1 MRRFIILLIFSLCC
15 FGGWYFWQQNPSAL
29 KEATNKL
36 QTKEL
41 STFKLRIS
49 HEKIM
54 ADNKKELLKNSDST
68 FLEPKIIYYPYLLMD
83 VKYAKEGKKKTAE
96 GMLLWGLVDG
106 EMVIDTK
113 DWKKTHGFED
123 CLVAK
128 VKEEDFKLLKIVAQ
142 HGGQMEKEEILEKF
156 TGDKDKLQSLIE
168 SCENLKLLVEEEGM
182 VRLHFENPKLE
193 IEPHTNLDE
202 WIVTLN
208 QKPAHKMKKK
218 YSHLQITKFAT
229 LAFGSDFAIK
239 RTQEVYLP
247 VYEIAVQNSDGTILK
262 SYWNAL
268 NGKRVSSYLQE
279 VQ

>member
-1 MRRFIILLIFSLCC
+1 MRRLIILLFISLCC
-15 FGGWYFWQQNPSAL
+15 FGGWYYWQQNPTCL
-29 KEATNKL
+29 KEATAKI
-36 QTKEL
+36 QAKEL

-54 ADNKKELLKNSDST
+54 ADNKKELLKNPGSNY
-68 FLEPKIIYYPYLLMD
+68 LEPKIVYYPYLLMD
-83 VKYAKEGKKKTAE
+83 VKYAREGKKKTAE

-123 CLVAK
+123 CLTAK

-142 HGGQMEKEEILEKF
+142 HGGEMEKEEILEKF
-156 TGDKDKLQSLIE
+156 TGDKDKLEGRIK
-168 SCENLKLLVEEEGM
+168 SCEKLKLLVEEEGM
-182 VRLHFENPKLE
+182 IRLHFENPKLE

-202 WIVTLN
+202 WIVTLS
-208 QKPAHKMKKK
+208 QKPANRAKKK
-218 YSHLQITKFAT
+218 YSHLQITKFAA

-239 RTQEVYLP
+239 RTEEVYLP
-247 VYEIAVQNSDGTILK
+247 IYEIAVQNGDGTILK

-268 NGKRVSSYLQE
+268 NGKRVTNSLQE
-279 VQ
+279 VD